1 MTHQVTQRDVDD
13 LVRSMLNYYLLVKC
27 GAIHDDKVGPD
38 FLDAIKEIAK
48 KGVSI
53 LEDKTI

>member
-1 MTHQVTQRDVDD
+1 MKYQITQRDVDD

-27 GAIHDDKVGPD
+27 GAIRDDKVGPD

-48 KGVSI
+48 KGVSL
-53 LEDKTI
+53 LEDKLI